1 MSNIYKLL
9 SCFERDGKEETPGT
23 PVSLVNDMLDK
34 LPSET
39 WSDPSKKFLD
49 PACST
54 GTFLLEIVRR
64 LNKGL
69 AQKIPNQEDRLRHIV
84 ENMVYGAEVYRVPYL
99 MTRRA
104 FSRLFNYKFNLFH
117 GNMVEGIEGLS
128 SMKFDVVVMNPP
140 YQAPQEAKGKRGSG
154 DSLWNK
160 FVEKALSEWATEG
173 GLVVAVHPSG
183 WRKPATPRSQYRGMF
198 KLMAHDY
205 HMKYLEIHDSS
216 DGMRTFGAGTRYDW
230 YLIDKESSGGE
241 TIIKDQNGQESCV
254 SLQNYDWLP
263 NHSLEQVYS
272 LFSQNKK
279 QPTFFSCDY
288 HTQNKS
294 YLKPDQDSTFCFPLV
309 HSTPKK
315 GNRFWYS
322 SRNDKGHFGIPKVIF
337 GESGIGDV
345 IVDIKGEYGM
355 TQGAMG
361 LPVVDETDAQKA
373 KEYLMSDEFQ
383 NILDACSWS
392 NFRVD
397 WRMFTYFKEGFWR

>member
-84 ENMVYGAEVYRVPYL
+84 ENMVYGAEVYQVPYL

-128 SMKFDVVVMNPP
+128 NMKFDVIVMNPP
-140 YQAPQEAKGKRGSG
+140 YQAPQEAKGKRGGG
-154 DSLWNK
+154 DLLWPK
-160 FVEKALSEWATEG
+160 FVEKAINEWTPQG
-173 GLVVAVHPSG
+173 GVVAAVHPSG
-183 WRKPATPRSQYRGMF
+183 WRKPESERSKYTGMF
-198 KLMAHDY
+198 KLMTHDN
-205 HMKYLEIHDSS
+205 HMTHLEIYDAQQ
-216 DGMRTFGAGTRYDW
+216 GMKTFGAATRYDW
-230 YLIDKESSGGE
+230 YVIDKSSTGGAT
-241 TIIKDQNGQESCV
+241 TIKGQSGEEFAIDLKSY
-254 SLQNYDWLP
+254 QWLP
-263 NHSLEQVYS
+263 NHSFEQISSMLGNGSGVIFNVSNYETRKDWT
-272 LFSQNKK
+272 SQE
-279 QPTFFSCDY
+279 
-288 HTQNKS
+288 
-294 YLKPDQDSTFCFPLV
+294 QDSTFCFPLV

-345 IVDIKGEYGM
+345 IVDIEGEYGM

-373 KEYLMSDEFQ
+373 KQYLMSDEFQ